1 MNNFKRFRPSAICT
15 AVAFSLALGSPAAF
29 SQDTEEDLIEEVI
42 TTGTRKKGLSPT
54 ETMSPIDVLS
64 GTSLSNQAAFDMTDG
79 LTKVTPSINTQRFP
93 IADGTAFIRPVTLRH
108 LSPDHTLVLV
118 NGTRR
123 HRSPLVNLQLSPLG
137 TVNTGSQ
144 AVDFAAI
151 PALAIQRVEVLR
163 DGASAQ
169 YGSDAIA
176 GVINVILKD
185 NNEGFAVSAQ
195 TGEYFEGDGARTS
208 IAANGGFSLGG
219 SGFINATLEH
229 STADQ
234 TSRGIQRYD
243 CQDVIR
249 TGLPHSHVPYGAGAW
264 RTVFHCRYEA
274 AADSDT
280 RCSPADSTRRR
291 SSIRAPYSGEAVIV
305 PRPGARRCG
314 PAIPRAQFSDDPLT
328 TPTGPLLL
336 NPASLDHRHEPRV

>member
-1 MNNFKRFRPSAICT
+1 MNNFKRFSPSAICT
-15 AVAFSLALGSPAAF
+15 AIAFSLALGSPAAF
-29 SQDTEEDLIEEVI
+29 SQETEEDLLEEVI
-42 TTGTRKKGLSPT
+42 TTGTRKEGLSPT

-144 AVDFAAI
+144 AVDFSAI

-176 GVINVILKD
+176 GVVNVILKD
-185 NNEGFAVSAQ
+185 NSEGFAVSAQ

-243 CQDVIR
+243 CQDVIDQVGASE
-249 TGLPHSHVPYGAGAW
+249 TPFNGLCQRWGDPDVETLKLFVNLGADINDTTEFFANVSYSDNETRSDFFYRNPVILDPAASTAGSG
-264 RTVFHCRYEA
+264 RSDGGPCRRG
-274 AADSDT
+274 S
-280 RCSPADSTRRR
+280 SSSR
-291 SSIRAPYSGEAVIV
+291 S
-305 PRPGARRCG
+305 CW
-314 PAIPRAQFSDDPLT
+314 
-328 TPTGPLLL
+328 
-336 NPASLDHRHEPRV
+336 